1 MGKLSEAFLQGLDAI
16 QELTQRQLDLFEGYP
31 EEEYLFMH
39 QLPVPLQKEA
49 KRLEE
54 EKRLVKMKLA
64 ELLGCDFHP
73 DADMSDFLEK
83 GCHETG

>member
-54 EKRLVKMKLA
+54 ENEA
-64 ELLGCDFHP
+64 
-73 DADMSDFLEK
+73 S
-83 GCHETG
+83 